1 MIKLSTKWDY
11 AIKTII
17 YLLKNN
23 TSLVKIS
30 EISSDQ
36 KLSESLLRR
45 VVADMERNS
54 IIETL
59 KWRNWWIKISK
70 DLSTISIYDVL
81 SSVWEELWI
90 SDCTKWV
97 YCDNIDGCQT
107 TGLYSLIQKS
117 LNWVLKL
124 YTLDKIIKKES

>member
-1 MIKLSTKWDY
+1 MIKLSTRGDY

-30 EISSDQ
+30 EISTNQ

-54 IIETL
+54 IIET
-59 KWRNWWIKISK
+59 IK
-70 DLSTISIYDVL
+70 
-81 SSVWEELWI
+81 
-90 SDCTKWV
+90 
-97 YCDNIDGCQT
+97 
-107 TGLYSLIQKS
+107 
-117 LNWVLKL
+117 
-124 YTLDKIIKKES
+124 